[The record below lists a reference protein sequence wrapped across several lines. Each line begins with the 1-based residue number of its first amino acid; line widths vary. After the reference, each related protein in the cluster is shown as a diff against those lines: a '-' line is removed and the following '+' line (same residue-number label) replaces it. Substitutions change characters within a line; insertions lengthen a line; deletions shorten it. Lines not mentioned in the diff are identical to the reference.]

1 MDINVNVKIEVVE
14 NGKNTDEVIKIEA
27 GENESNEEL
36 QKWVINSI
44 EGLKTWVEN
53 HVEMNAPM
61 APAEVEAAEQLT
73 EDLTAPKEEEP
84 PEPKKETAPSVTLED
99 VRAKLGQLTKDGKQ
113 AQVKELISKFGGT
126 KLSDVPEE
134 NYPELLKAAG
144 EL

>member
-14 NGKNTDEVIKIEA
+14 NGKNTDEVIKIVQ
-27 GENESNEEL
+27 GISEE
-36 QKWVINSI
+36 
-44 EGLKTWVEN
+44 LKTWVQN
-53 HVEMNAPM
+53 TIEMNFPM
-61 APAEVEAAEQLT
+61 VPGIET
-73 EDLTAPKEEEP
+73 ETEIPEEP

>member
-14 NGKNTDEVIKIEA
+14 NGKNTDEVIKIVQ
-27 GENESNEEL
+27 GISEEL
-36 QKWVINSI
+36 KSWVQNTI
-44 EGLKTWVEN
+44 
-53 HVEMNAPM
+53 EMNFPM

>member
-14 NGKNTDEVIKIEA
+14 NGKNTDEVIKIVQ
-27 GENESNEEL
+27 GISEE
-36 QKWVINSI
+36 
-44 EGLKTWVEN
+44 LKTWVQN
-53 HVEMNAPM
+53 TIEMNFPM